1 MKVVAYYRVSTKGQG
16 ESGLGLGAQQEYI
29 TRADEQNGWEVVGE
43 FTDTVSGSIPLEQR
57 PEGSKAV
64 ALCKELGAT
73 LVVAKL
79 DRLSRDVEHIAGLMK
94 RLPFAVAT
102 MPTASPFELHLFAA
116 LAEQERAFIRQRTR
130 EGLQKLKNNAQAGDV
145 KAVAAI
151 ARRDAGRS
159 KGHAKAGLKAV
170 KAASA
175 QKVVNADIRAKELED
190 SLRACLQR
198 GLDTYQ
204 GIADCL
210 NNKGVT
216 TSRGSLF
223 QPMTVKR
230 VMERLQLTF

>member
-29 TRADEQNGWEVVGE
+29 SRAAEQQGWEVVGE

-130 EGLQKLKNNAQAGDV
+130 EGLQKLKDNAQAGDV

-151 ARRDAGRS
+151 ARRDAGRV
-159 KGHAKAGLKAV
+159 KGHTQAGLKAV
-170 KAASA
+170 RAASA

-198 GLDTYQ
+198 GLNTYQ
-204 GIADCL
+204 SVADCL

-216 TSRGSLF
+216 TSRGSSF
-223 QPMTVKR
+223 APMTVKR

>member
-16 ESGLGLGAQQEYI
+16 ESGLGLGAQQEYVQ
-29 TRADEQNGWEVVGE
+29 RAAEQQGWEVVAS

-130 EGLQKLKNNAQAGDV
+130 EGLQKLKDNAQAGDV

-151 ARRDAGRS
+151 ARRDAGRV
-159 KGHAKAGLKAV
+159 KGHTQAGLKAV
-170 KAASA
+170 RAASA

-198 GLDTYQ
+198 GLNTYQ

-210 NNKGVT
+210 NNKGVRT
-216 TSRGSLF
+216 ARGSQF